1 MKRIRILLVLA
12 LALCLLHGPALAEGG
27 ASWSYDTG
35 NFFLKV
41 NGEMSGDVT
50 IPAEVD
56 GCAVTALKYNAFV
69 DQHGV
74 TSLTMPDSMRAL
86 QDGAISHM
94 DGLTAVTLN
103 DGLAYIG
110 SNFGRCNAL
119 TSLTIP
125 ASVRIIDGAIWNCD
139 SLREIRFEGPCPI
152 FMNTDWCF
160 SMMPEDYTIYVPDD
174 QLDAYVAALAEA
186 NGAASHLARSGK
198 KAVIPDEE
206 NMEDWFVF
214 DASTGTITGYTGFHA
229 FVEVP
234 GTIGGAA
241 VKAIGAH
248 AFDRDYS
255 LYGIVLP
262 EGLENVGEGA
272 FRQASN
278 LCYIH
283 FPSTLKTIGDD
294 AFFNTQ
300 ASVIEWN
307 EGLETIG
314 ARAFQYDRSP
324 VLTLPST
331 LKSIGDSA
339 FERAGC
345 MELYLGGQ
353 VEHIGARA
361 FASTPL
367 DYVVLDAYTMID
379 IAPDAFADTSLADLD
394 LPWDSSPENRDAY
407 AALLREQCPNCT
419 VWINNPI
426 SGGVAEYP
434 ENSADVTTIEN
445 GVWTAYHGD
454 AADLTIWTDYDWI
467 DVTALGDGLF
477 MGNQSIRSFYPHHC
491 GWFTTIGNEA
501 FADSSVAYVEMFGS
515 ITTIGEEA
523 FRNCVNITELM
534 LPASLTSIGKGAFRN
549 CVNITELT
557 LPASLTSIGEGALDG
572 CTGLA
577 KLTVLC
583 DPAILPAD
591 LTANC
596 PALTEVYAAPDAT
609 DGQVRALS
617 AIVGYPWYSPVPRVG
632 EQRRALV
639 TMPDASLPGDDFWY
653 DGEYSRLDRYNGYE
667 LNLILPQEIDGVRLT
682 TIGGTMMGR
691 ASYGDNFDVELP
703 VVSLVIPEGY
713 TEIVPYAF
721 SNCDTLE
728 TVICYAPIETLPEG
742 CFSECTSLREVVFVN
757 GVRNVSR
764 NAFAGC
770 FAMETLYLGDGVES
784 MDAAAL
790 LDAYGV
796 EAFTLADC
804 LTEELPDVAA
814 LLDAVRCDPMPA
826 EPDEPEIELVAQPV
840 GAQGESFLGVWYAQS
855 MDMSGEILPL
865 AALGM
870 EMRLTLNADGTAELY
885 DGEETVAGVWTV
897 AEGIAM
903 VDGTAATLTEDGTLR
918 MEEDGVAILFRR
930 DADAAGAAVPD
941 MPDVTE
947 PAASDPIDLSGRYDR
962 KYVMASADAQG
973 VSMTPAMLGGLEYSL
988 VFSADGT
995 VVFTIAGTP
1004 VSGLTWTQ
1012 GTADGQDAL
1021 VIDYYG
1027 LPMYAVITE
1036 EGFDMNYFDA
1046 MLIHFVAE

>member
-12 LALCLLHGPALAEGG
+12 LALCLLYGSALAEGG
-27 ASWSYDTG
+27 ASWSYDTD
-35 NFFLKV
+35 NFYLKV

-86 QDGAISHM
+86 QNGAIGRM
-94 DGLTAVTLN
+94 DGLTSVTLN

-110 SNFGRCNAL
+110 SNFVGCDAL

-125 ASVRIIDGAIWNCD
+125 ASVRIIDGAIWNCA

-174 QLDAYVAALAEA
+174 QLVAYAAALAHI
-186 NGAASHLARSGK
+186 NGAASHLAPSGRN
-198 KAVIPDEE
+198 AVMPAKE

-234 GTIGGAA
+234 GTIGGVA

-262 EGLENVGEGA
+262 EGLETVGEGA

-283 FPSTLKTIGDD
+283 FPSTLKTIGDE

-300 ASVIEWN
+300 SSLIEWN

-339 FERAGC
+339 FEGASC
-345 MELYLGGQ
+345 LELHLGGR

-361 FASTPL
+361 FAGTAL
-367 DYVVLDAYTMID
+367 YYVMLDAYTVID
-379 IAPDAFADTSLADLD
+379 IAPDAFANTSLADLD

-434 ENSADVTTIEN
+434 ENRADVTTIAD

-454 AADLTIWTDYDWI
+454 AADLTVWTSYDRM

-477 MGNQSIRSFYPHHC
+477 KGNQSIRSFYPHHC

-501 FADSSVAYVEMFGS
+501 FADSSVAYVELFGS
-515 ITTIGEEA
+515 ITTIGE
-523 FRNCVNITELM
+523 
-534 LPASLTSIGKGAFRN
+534 GAFRN

-557 LPASLTSIGEGALDG
+557 LPASLTSIGKGALDG
-572 CTGLA
+572 CTGLT

-632 EQRRALV
+632 EQRRALL

-682 TIGGTMMGR
+682 TIGGTMMSR
-691 ASYGDNFDVELP
+691 ASSGDNFDVELP

-721 SNCDTLE
+721 ANCDTLE

-742 CFSECTSLREVVFVN
+742 CFSECASLREVVFVN
-757 GVRNVSR
+757 GVRNVDR

-770 FAMETLYLGDGVES
+770 FAMETLYLGGCVES
-784 MDAAAL
+784 IDTAAL

-796 EAFTLADC
+796 EAFTLTDC
-804 LTEELPDVAA
+804 LTETLPDVAA
-814 LLDAVRCDPMPA
+814 LLDAVRCGPMPA

-840 GAQGESFLGVWYAQS
+840 GAEGEPFLGVWNAQS
-855 MDMSGEILPL
+855 MDISGEILPL
-865 AALGM
+865 AAMGV

-885 DGEETVAGVWTV
+885 DGEEAHVAVWTV

-903 VDGTAATLTEDGTLR
+903 VDGTAAALTEDGTLR

-930 DADAAGAAVPD
+930 DAEAAGAAVPA

-947 PAASDPIDLSGRYDR
+947 PAASDPIDLSARYGCR
-962 KYVMASADAQG
+962 YVMASADVQG

-988 VFSADGT
+988 VFGADGT